1 MQWVQLHMMVGDREV
16 LTWVNLCQV
25 RRITFVD
32 PPKTANPYA
41 MIEFGV
47 QQGEMLL
54 IGNPNDLA
62 ILRGFV
68 AAQ

>member
-32 PPKTANPYA
+32 LPKSANSLA
-41 MIEFGV
+41 MIEFGS
-47 QQGEMLL
+47 QQGDTLL
-54 IGNPNDLA
+54 IGNLNDLV
-62 ILRGFV
+62 ILRGYV
-68 AAQ
+68 ESA